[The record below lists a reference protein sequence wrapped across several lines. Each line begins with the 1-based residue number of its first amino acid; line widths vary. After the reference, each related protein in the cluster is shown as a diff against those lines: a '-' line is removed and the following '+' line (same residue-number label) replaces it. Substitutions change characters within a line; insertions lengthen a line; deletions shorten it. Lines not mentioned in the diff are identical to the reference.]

1 MVKPTLPL
9 NFKLVEDIH
18 VDILSDAGKAVR
30 QSTNTEFL
38 ISLVRCG
45 LPHSGPATCELHPWS
60 GIHALITTVN
70 VPLIRVGFLP
80 VIPSSVTEYATVR
93 KALTKFQASQQQ
105 LNQDTMPIVCD
116 EGVYQI
122 VVDIVMNEPDTFDN
136 LFPMLGMFH
145 FAKVLLRCAGRYLTG
160 SGMQD
165 ALIESGVFGP

>member
-1 MVKPTLPL
+1 
-9 NFKLVEDIH
+9 
-18 VDILSDAGKAVR
+18 
-30 QSTNTEFL
+30 
-38 ISLVRCG
+38 
-45 LPHSGPATCELHPWS
+45 
-60 GIHALITTVN
+60 
-70 VPLIRVGFLP
+70 
-80 VIPSSVTEYATVR
+80 
-93 KALTKFQASQQQ
+93 
-105 LNQDTMPIVCD
+105 MPIVCD